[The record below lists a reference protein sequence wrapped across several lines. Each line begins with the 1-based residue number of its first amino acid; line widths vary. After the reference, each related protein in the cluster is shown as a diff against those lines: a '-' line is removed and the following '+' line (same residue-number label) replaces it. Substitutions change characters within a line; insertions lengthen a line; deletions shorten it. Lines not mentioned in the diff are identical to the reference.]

1 MDHLDKLKGMVD
13 VYSITSMV
21 NKVKNAVY
29 NYTEM
34 EIKVRDATNNEPW
47 GASSTLMQE
56 IATGTSHYTHFNEIM
71 DTIYS
76 RFTEKTG
83 AEWRQIYKALQLLD
97 YLIKNGSERVIDTVR
112 DRIYDLK
119 ALRSFQYVDEK
130 GKDQGIN
137 VRHRAKEIAEL
148 LGDNEKIKAER
159 KKAKENR
166 QKYTGMASTGS
177 YSSASKYAG
186 YGSESTSYHNSGG
199 SYGGYGGGGGGGS
212 YGGYG
217 AGGGSGGGGGGF
229 RDDDDATPTR
239 STYPDSSSRSSA
251 PPKPAAPV
259 VAAAKPAAPA
269 TVVDLLDIGN
279 SDWGA
284 FSGNAQNNAATTTA
298 AAAPAPLADDF
309 ADFQSAPPAGNQTS
323 FTPAPSQGFAGFQ
336 APPAQ
341 KPMGGNNSGFA
352 AFGAFA
358 PSQPA
363 APKAPTN
370 PGANYDLLSAFGS
383 SVSSAPQ
390 TSTTSTSASAGGFG
404 GFQPFASS
412 TPRTASSS
420 GFGQSP
426 AMMMMGNP
434 QPMLVAT
441 PAIHQKSKNDAAFSK
456 LVSLDATAL
465 SGGGKREESTGP
477 SLNSMGGPAQP
488 AFGHF
493 AQFSSAAAGAPTP
506 ASQPMGNNINNNNNN
521 NNSMASGFQPF
532 AGAFQSPANQQQN
545 RQQESLF

>member
-1 MDHLDKLKGMVD
+1 MDLDKLRGMVD

-83 AEWRQIYKALQLLD
+83 SEWRQIYKALQLLD

-112 DRIYDLK
+112 DRIYELK

-137 VRHRAKEIAEL
+137 VRHRAKEIGEL

-186 YGSESTSYHNSGG
+186 YGSESMSYHNSGG
-199 SYGGYGGGGGGGS
+199 SYGGYGGGGGGS
-212 YGGYG
+212 
-217 AGGGSGGGGGGF
+217 SGGGGGGF

-284 FSGNAQNNAATTTA
+284 FSGNTQNNAATTTKA

-370 PGANYDLLSAFGS
+370 PGANYDLLGGFGS

-390 TSTTSTSASAGGFG
+390 TNTTTTSASAGGFG
-404 GFQPFASS
+404 GLQPFTSS

-420 GFGQSP
+420 GFGQSS
-426 AMMMMGNP
+426 AMMMGNHH

-441 PAIHQKSKNDAAFSK
+441 PAIHQKSKNDAFSK

-493 AQFSSAAAGAPTP
+493 AQFNSAAPTP
-506 ASQPMGNNINNNNNN
+506 ASQSMGNNINNSNNINNNP
-521 NNSMASGFQPF
+521 MASGFQPF